1 MDLNDKKHP
10 MTQQMEGYVLRF
22 STVASVQH
30 ATFPKFNI
38 ESQKGFV
45 GKFGMSQNFQG
56 FPHFELLGEATLATQ
71 LSRFL
76 VVVQVE
82 FESLAEWW
90 SVHRGRFSG
99 RVVFYSPPPRGQA
112 TV

>member
-1 MDLNDKKHP
+1 MD
-10 MTQQMEGYVLRF
+10 GYVLRF

-30 ATFPKFNI
+30 AVFSCYFPENLKTC
-38 ESQKGFV
+38 FV

-56 FPHFELLGEATLATQ
+56 FPHFQGEPCYELLGEATLATQ

-82 FESLAEWW
+82 FESLLAEW
-90 SVHRGRFSG
+90 
-99 RVVFYSPPPRGQA
+99 
-112 TV
+112 